1 MWLLPEEERSPGFH
15 KSIFQVS
22 TWDLTFDRRQLT
34 KITQQSWSKCS
45 PTPTIWA
52 PVSLAWHSKSESYK
66 VSFWKTVTLSG
77 WHGLQPFP
85 SPSTRFQ
92 GKFWFPGGFLSQC
105 KEGWRQV
112 SVQNIPVPAGMVTHR
127 TTFFCWGPLLLH
139 SEFYL
144 STVFIVKENPF
155 FLTMGKANSHV
166 DLGGCQVLWAIK
178 GKRVNY

>member
-1 MWLLPEEERSPGFH
+1 MWLFGKEERRPGFH

-34 KITQQSWSKCS
+34 KITQQSRSRCG

-52 PVSLAWHSKSESYK
+52 PVSLAWHSKSEPYK
-66 VSFWKTVTLSG
+66 VSFWKTVFLSG
-77 WHGLQPFP
+77 CHGP
-85 SPSTRFQ
+85 SAFSFSQ
-92 GKFWFPGGFLSQC
+92 HSIPGGNFGFLGASCLSAKKGGGKCLFRIFLSLLAWLHIEQL
-105 KEGWRQV
+105 
-112 SVQNIPVPAGMVTHR
+112 
-127 TTFFCWGPLLLH
+127 FCWAPLLLH

-178 GKRVNY
+178 GQTS